1 MAKGGYVGVSGSAR
15 KIKKGYVGVPTQ
27 KDALKFLE
35 YIESTGTQY
44 IDTGW
49 KFGTVN
55 YPNVSLEADV
65 VITATSGTRITG
77 VGAYTSFYYGVGVF
91 GNGWACGN
99 GHGDV
104 NVSNSSYTIGARV
117 KINYSLQTPL
127 FTVKDQSNGNI
138 IANSSFT
145 PQTPQHSAVPFLL
158 SAFKQ
163 SDTGAIT
170 PHAERIYS
178 FKIFENENLVRD
190 FVPCQNASGEIGM
203 YDNVHDVFYPNAGTG
218 TFIAGSVIEEVG
230 GETVEVARKIKKAY
244 MGVGGVARL
253 IWSGAYNNDFF
264 VLQQYRYTSYESSS
278 PTYATL
284 LKFNKQMELIAYAPS
299 IQCNATYPTS
309 SDGQSTTAII
319 DSQGNVYIG
328 ITLPYR
334 RQYSFNVYKYSN
346 DLSQQLGSYHTSFY
360 ASSLPSGEGF
370 CGMCY
375 DPTTNYI
382 YISVSRSPYIAIID
396 CNTMSEIN
404 SFTSPSTFLTNI
416 QINSDGLF
424 ASSANSG
431 NGLPTQYNKNTIAS
445 EYTYFRPSGVTAMY
459 FLYVFN
465 EDNIL
470 VLYYSGNAYLGIY
483 NKTETVIKAFNFG
496 SLPITGSGW
505 RYAVNIENNLIYFTA
520 NATLCILDLDLNLLQ
535 QISLN
540 GNDVRQLLGN
550 LWPTLFTTSLS
561 DMDGNYIFQYYNN
574 TPRLSG
580 IEIVNSEGEIIGTTL
595 IPDMPDAD
603 TLITDPELKLD
614 QYNCVAHAILESNI

>member
-1 MAKGGYVGVSGSAR
+1 MAKGGYIGINNTAK
-15 KIKKGYVGVPTQ
+15 KIKKGYIGVPTQ

-127 FTVKDQSNGNI
+127 FTVEDQSNGNI

-244 MGVGGVARL
+244 MGVGGVARPCWGSGISYYGTIAPLSVARYLLASAPVSQYL
-253 IWSGAYNNDFF
+253 IFAGGYDDNTELTSALDIYSDNLIKLSSGDLPITVAEMCGSYNENYALFGGGNTPSATPGSYTVYAYDGQLSRTTAPDLALRVQGAVGCNLGEYALIAAGSYRVKVFAVNAYNNNLVKSRPSDLSAGGRELGAAASNSYAIFAGNSLYNDGNLAEAYSSNLVKTNISPLSIKRAGPAGAVVGNYYLF
-264 VLQQYRYTSYESSS
+264 AGGKTNISSTALDTPTDSVEVYNNNLVRLTPVLMSSAS
-278 PTYATL
+278 CRMAHTEINGFAIFAGGG
-284 LKFNKQMELIAYAPS
+284 KELRG
-299 IQCNATYPTS
+299 TYPTY
-309 SDGQSTTAII
+309 D
-319 DSQGNVYIG
+319 NVEIFDDNLQR
-328 ITLPYR
+328 TNLKLSKSR
-334 RQYSFNVYKYSN
+334 T
-346 DLSQQLGSYHTSFY
+346 DLSGGTVGKY
-360 ASSLPSGEGF
+360 ALFSGGGYRDSSRNLVTVNTV
-370 CGMCY
+370 
-375 DPTTNYI
+375 DT
-382 YISVSRSPYIAIID
+382 YIS
-396 CNTMSEIN
+396 
-404 SFTSPSTFLTNI
+404 
-416 QINSDGLF
+416 
-424 ASSANSG
+424 
-431 NGLPTQYNKNTIAS
+431 
-445 EYTYFRPSGVTAMY
+445 
-459 FLYVFN
+459 
-465 EDNIL
+465 
-470 VLYYSGNAYLGIY
+470 
-483 NKTETVIKAFNFG
+483 
-496 SLPITGSGW
+496 
-505 RYAVNIENNLIYFTA
+505 
-520 NATLCILDLDLNLLQ
+520 
-535 QISLN
+535 
-540 GNDVRQLLGN
+540 
-550 LWPTLFTTSLS
+550 
-561 DMDGNYIFQYYNN
+561 
-574 TPRLSG
+574 
-580 IEIVNSEGEIIGTTL
+580 
-595 IPDMPDAD
+595 
-603 TLITDPELKLD
+603 
-614 QYNCVAHAILESNI
+614 

>member
-99 GHGDV
+99 GYGDV

-127 FTVKDQSNGNI
+127 FTVEDKSNGNI

-163 SDTGAIT
+163 SNTGAIT

-244 MGVGGVARL
+244 MGVGGVARPCWGGGDAVYYGTITPL
-253 IWSGAYNNDFF
+253 NEAKTNLAGGTIGDYALFAGGTTGGVSNTTATVETYNTSLVKSTVSSLNQGRYNLATANAGNYLLF
-264 VLQQYRYTSYESSS
+264 VGGTTRSSRPTTTADYYTSSLTKGMAPSLPGILSFGNGKGTALGNYGFIAGLDISYNYVYAYDSTLTIHELTNPSTSHS
-278 PTYATL
+278 NGGVASVGEYALVVGGYATSKTKTNIVEVYNTSLTKLNNLSITVATANIVGSGTNNNTYALFAGGDINTSATL
-284 LKFNKQMELIAYAPS
+284 ATMTSTVYCFN
-299 IQCNATYPTS
+299 
-309 SDGQSTTAII
+309 
-319 DSQGNVYIG
+319 
-328 ITLPYR
+328 
-334 RQYSFNVYKYSN
+334 
-346 DLSQQLGSYHTSFY
+346 
-360 ASSLPSGEGF
+360 SSLSLL
-370 CGMCY
+370 
-375 DPTTNYI
+375 
-382 YISVSRSPYIAIID
+382 
-396 CNTMSEIN
+396 
-404 SFTSPSTFLTNI
+404 TSPSL
-416 QINSDGLF
+416 
-424 ASSANSG
+424 SSAKESMG
-431 NGLPTQYNKNTIAS
+431 
-445 EYTYFRPSGVTAMY
+445 
-459 FLYVFN
+459 
-465 EDNIL
+465 
-470 VLYYSGNAYLGIY
+470 
-483 NKTETVIKAFNFG
+483 
-496 SLPITGSGW
+496 
-505 RYAVNIENNLIYFTA
+505 AVNIEDTIIFAGGWNQTAYDPVNTVDVYTDSLTRQSPPPDNLSVARLYMGCATVGGYGIFAGGGQTGLTALTA
-520 NATLCILDLDLNLLQ
+520 NVDVYTL
-535 QISLN
+535 
-540 GNDVRQLLGN
+540 
-550 LWPTLFTTSLS
+550 
-561 DMDGNYIFQYYNN
+561 
-574 TPRLSG
+574 
-580 IEIVNSEGEIIGTTL
+580 
-595 IPDMPDAD
+595 
-603 TLITDPELKLD
+603 
-614 QYNCVAHAILESNI
+614 